1 MSKEFCV
8 IIPTFNN
15 SDTLESI
22 INDTFEICQNII
34 VVNDGSTDETSNII
48 HNLKDK
54 IIVIKH
60 LNNIGK
66 GQSLRNAFKFA
77 INKKFKY
84 AITIDSDGQHDPKE
98 INLFIEESIKNPTQ
112 YYLEQ
117 EI

>member
-22 INDTFEICQNII
+22 INDTFKICQNII
-34 VVNDGSTDETSNII
+34 VVNDGSTDETSNVI

-66 GQSLRNAFKFA
+66 GQSLSHFVKASLVKSRRFRC
-77 INKKFKY
+77 
-84 AITIDSDGQHDPKE
+84 S
-98 INLFIEESIKNPTQ
+98 
-112 YYLEQ
+112 
-117 EI
+117 